1 MYNVVEMDIYLEL
14 GIFILIEDY
23 YLFNDVFE
31 EFEFWEYVGYELDDL
46 SLYLNE
52 GVVIYIYVVIIEEV
66 MNKDFV

>member
-31 EFEFWEYVGYELDDL
+31 EFEF
-46 SLYLNE
+46 
-52 GVVIYIYVVIIEEV
+52 
-66 MNKDFV
+66 